1 MTESGDGQAVVTAA
15 TSDPSA
21 AISAYNDGG
30 TMYFYSGDDMVS
42 KKNHSVS
49 EKVYNIM
56 LNPRFG
62 CRVQKCLSIL

>member
-30 TMYFYSGDDMVS
+30 TMYFYSGEDMVS
-42 KKNHSVS
+42 KKS
-49 EKVYNIM
+49 
-56 LNPRFG
+56 L
-62 CRVQKCLSIL
+62 CLTK

>member
-15 TSDPSA
+15 ASDPSA

-42 KKNHSVS
+42 KKIFLCL
-49 EKVYNIM
+49 K
-56 LNPRFG
+56 
-62 CRVQKCLSIL
+62 KCTIISISC

>member
-30 TMYFYSGDDMVS
+30 TMYFYSGEDMVS
-42 KKNHSVS
+42 KKIIVS
-49 EKVYNIM
+49 EKVYNI
-56 LNPRFG
+56 LYH
-62 CRVQKCLSIL
+62 VESEILM